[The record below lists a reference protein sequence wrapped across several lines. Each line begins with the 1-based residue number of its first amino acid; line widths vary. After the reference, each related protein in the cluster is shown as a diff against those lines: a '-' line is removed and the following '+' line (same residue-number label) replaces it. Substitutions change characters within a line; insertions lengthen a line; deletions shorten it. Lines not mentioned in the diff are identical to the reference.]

1 MNGYAAFNFAGYLS
15 LSSPETH
22 IHASLFLVLA
32 IVFLAT
38 LIRSAFGFGEALIAV
53 PLLAFCMPLTV
64 AAPLAVLLSVT
75 VAAVVVAQDWR
86 HIHLRSAAG
95 LVVATVFGIPIGLL
109 LLTNSHQE
117 VAKAGLGILIA
128 LFAGYSLMAQ
138 DGLRLEHE
146 HRSLLLLSG
155 LVAGIMG
162 GAYGMNGPPLVVYG
176 SLRRWSPQQFRAT
189 LQAYFLPASL
199 LGMAGYWSA
208 GLWTRTVTHEFL
220 LSIPVMLPA
229 VLLGRVINRHFS
241 GTAFLKYVYG
251 GLVLIGAV
259 LFVEAITHHV

>member
-1 MNGYAAFNFAGYLS
+1 L
-15 LSSPETH
+15 
-22 IHASLFLVLA
+22 LVLA

-109 LLTNSHQE
+109 VLTNSHQE
-117 VAKAGLGILIA
+117 MVKAGLGILIA
-128 LFAGYSLMAQ
+128 LFAGYSLIAR

-146 HRSLLLLSG
+146 HRPLLLLSG
-155 LVAGIMG
+155 FVAGIMG

-241 GTAFLKYVYG
+241 GAAFLKYVYG

-259 LFVEAITHHV
+259 LFVEAITHRV